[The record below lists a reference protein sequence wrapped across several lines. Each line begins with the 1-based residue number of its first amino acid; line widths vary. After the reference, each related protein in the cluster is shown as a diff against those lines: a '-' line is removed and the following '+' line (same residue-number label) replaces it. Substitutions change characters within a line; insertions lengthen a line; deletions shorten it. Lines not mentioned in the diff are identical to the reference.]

1 LSAVNLPLIDSRETV
16 VQSAETINNR
26 PTLRG
31 PVSFA
36 EENELTNSIQ
46 AIDVHA
52 HYGTYL
58 RDGMRPLLAGWSS
71 GAAATVVDRATQA
84 GVRLTVVSPLSGLL
98 PRGGADVVS
107 ANVEASEIVQRT
119 PGLLQWVIV
128 HPEQPDT
135 YSQAAELLDSP
146 HCIGIKIHPEEHQ
159 YEIRRHGDK
168 LFEFAARHDALV
180 LAHSGD
186 PNSWPDD
193 FAPFADEYSNVR
205 LILAHLGNGGGA
217 AGDPTLQV
225 RTIQNG
231 RHDNVFVDTS
241 SARSILPGLIEW
253 AVSEIGS
260 NRILFGT
267 DTPLYSTAMQRARID
282 SADISE
288 DQKLDILYRNAEQLL
303 SLEATGQ
310 SPSS

>member
-1 LSAVNLPLIDSRETV
+1 MRNV
-16 VQSAETINNR
+16 
-26 PTLRG
+26 
-31 PVSFA
+31 
-36 EENELTNSIQ
+36 IQ

-71 GAAATVVDRATQA
+71 GDATTVVDRATQA

-98 PRGGADVVS
+98 PRGRADVVN
-107 ANVEASEIVQRT
+107 ANVEAAETVRQT
-119 PGLLQWVIV
+119 PGLLQWVII
-128 HPEQPDT
+128 HPEQSDT
-135 YSQAAELLDSP
+135 YSQAAEMLDSP
-146 HCIGIKIHPEEHQ
+146 HCIGIKIHPEEHH

-168 LFEFAARHDALV
+168 LLEFAARHDAVV

-186 PNSWPDD
+186 AHSWPAD

-217 AGDPTLQV
+217 GGDPTLQV
-225 RTIQNG
+225 RAIQEC
-231 RHDNVFVDTS
+231 RHGNVYVDTS

-260 NRILFGT
+260 DRILFGT

-288 DQKLDILYRNAEQLL
+288 DQKLDILCRNAEQLL
-303 SLEATGQ
+303 TLEATGQ